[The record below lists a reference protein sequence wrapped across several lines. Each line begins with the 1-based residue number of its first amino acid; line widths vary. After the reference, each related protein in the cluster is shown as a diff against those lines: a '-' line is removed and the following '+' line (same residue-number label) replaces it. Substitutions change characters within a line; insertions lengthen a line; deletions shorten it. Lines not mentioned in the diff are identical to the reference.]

1 MDSVFFPSPFLL
13 SSYSLMLVSLIYP
26 YFSRSRWRWPTVHH
40 IWKTWINIHAHTC
53 IGGTT
58 TIYLYCES
66 FRTNRDEESTG
77 VHRDYVTFSRSYF
90 FCRSSIFNYNKIF
103 CVFISL
109 TPLVDEIN
117 SCIRTFTCTMTI
129 CIYLLFYSPY
139 LFLLNRTIFWTHKW
153 WYIRFRTLNWT
164 EKIK

>member
-40 IWKTWINIHAHTC
+40 IWKTWINIHSHTC

-66 FRTNRDEESTG
+66 FRTNWDEESTG

-90 FCRSSIFNYNKIF
+90 FAVHQFSITTKSFAFLFRSLLSLMQLIRVFVHSHALWLYVYIYCFIHIIFSFSSQSNYI
-103 CVFISL
+103 L
-109 TPLVDEIN
+109 N
-117 SCIRTFTCTMTI
+117 S
-129 CIYLLFYSPY
+129 
-139 LFLLNRTIFWTHKW
+139 
-153 WYIRFRTLNWT
+153 
-164 EKIK
+164 